1 MPARFLLFFLY
12 LTLPVLSQAQGQ
24 TAAIPEKEHRLSPG
38 DMVSVQV
45 FGEPELTIATTRLS
59 AGGKVTMPLVGEV
72 SLFGKSASE
81 AASVIEAR
89 LKQGYLVSPRVT
101 VLIGETSRSQFTIL
115 GAVANQGPYYFPVSG
130 KMTLVEAIASAGG
143 FSRVAKQTNVKVTR
157 TTGGREEEFT
167 LDVKNDAAAKSFPV
181 RPGDVINIAESRF

>member
-1 MPARFLLFFLY
+1 MRARYLLFFLY
-12 LTLPVLSQAQGQ
+12 LTLPVLSHAQDQA
-24 TAAIPEKEHRLSPG
+24 AASPQQEHRLSPG
-38 DMVSVQV
+38 DIVSVQV
-45 FGEPELTIATTRLS
+45 FGEPELTITAIRLS

-72 SLFGKSASE
+72 TLLGKSASE
-81 AASVIEAR
+81 SASVIEAR

-101 VLIGETSRSQFTIL
+101 VLLGETSRSQFTIL
-115 GAVANQGPYYFPVSG
+115 GAVARQGPFLFPVSG
-130 KMTLVEAIASAGG
+130 KITLVEAIASAGG

-167 LDVKNDAAAKSFPV
+167 LDVKNDVAAKSFPV